1 MPRKEGK
8 NIVLLLFEKLFKMPQ
23 GLKERHLAYIPYS
36 IYVLR
41 TEIE

>member
-8 NIVLLLFEKLFKMPQ
+8 NIVLLLFENYLGCPQ